1 MIEIIEVG
9 NVERNLIKCTFFLC
23 IAQCGRLCH
32 WERKKEFLT
41 HSKSSVSHFRKNST
55 CLKFHISLLIKL

>member
-23 IAQCGRLCH
+23 IVQCGRLCH
-32 WERKKEFLT
+32 WERKKEFL
-41 HSKSSVSHFRKNST
+41 SPLFP
-55 CLKFHISLLIKL
+55 ISGKTLPVLNFILVC